1 MPVWVVFEV
10 KCPTVNLE
18 DVRIVGSLPE
28 LGSWEPSRALPLS
41 TSEHTYPS
49 WRSAEVSLP
58 SQVSEVVQYKYIKV
72 FDGSLVQW
80 EAGPNR
86 FLDLSCLLER
96 MVNYVDDLT
105 FDVNDNVT
113 RRSGNR
119 IRFQET
125 SKSAVTSVTTSRFAS
140 SVPSPLRT
148 SQTPVEKTPSCLDE
162 LENIMRE
169 LRELELMNLA
179 SRPEIRR
186 AMNAVG
192 GAMEVERTGR
202 HFPRHRGRLTV
213 AMVALLMVPLMPL
226 IVSAVLVSQQQPA
239 RLRYKSLVASAKEAV
254 RQPLRR
260 FLEPTDCAYAM
271 PVQLHIRCSA
281 GSAARCPPRRHR

>member
-1 MPVWVVFEV
+1 VMPVWVVFEV
-10 KCPTVNLE
+10 KCSTVNLE

-28 LGSWEPSRALPLS
+28 LGSWETSRALPLS

-105 FDVNDNVT
+105 FDVNDTVT

-148 SQTPVEKTPSCLDE
+148 SQTLVEKPPSCLDE
-162 LENIMRE
+162 LEDIMRE

-186 AMNAVG
+186 AMNAVS

-202 HFPRHRGRLTV
+202 HFARHRGSRTV

-226 IVSAVLVSQQQPA
+226 IVTAVLVSQQQPA

-271 PVQLHIRCSA
+271 PVQHMRCSA
-281 GSAARCPPRRHR
+281 RTARCTARRHG